1 MNKGVEVKVKQMV
14 QVLVGS
20 DNVTGDVVYVL
31 DELHKQGL
39 LTDIELRKFQHIQT
53 TKKGIASC

>member
-14 QVLVGS
+14 QVLLGS

-39 LTDIELRKFQHIQT
+39 LTDIELRKFQHILT

>member
-14 QVLVGS
+14 QVLLGS

-39 LTDIELRKFQHIQT
+39 LTDIELRTFQHIQT

>member
-31 DELHKQGL
+31 DKLHKQGL
-39 LTDIELRKFQHIQT
+39 LTDIELKKFQHIQT

>member
-14 QVLVGS
+14 QVLLGS

-31 DELHKQGL
+31 DELQKQGL

>member
-14 QVLVGS
+14 QVLLGS

-39 LTDIELRKFQHIQT
+39 LTDIELRKLQHIQT